1 MLRYMEEREVT
12 WDDQHGF
19 TKGRSC
25 LTNLVA
31 FYDGVAAPVD
41 KANATDVIYLDFSE
55 VFNMV
60 PHDIFLSIFSCTW
73 VVATATISTS
83 CGMLG

>member
-1 MLRYMEEREVT
+1 MLRHMEEREVI
-12 WDDQHGF
+12 QENHHGF
-19 TKGRSC
+19 TNSKSC